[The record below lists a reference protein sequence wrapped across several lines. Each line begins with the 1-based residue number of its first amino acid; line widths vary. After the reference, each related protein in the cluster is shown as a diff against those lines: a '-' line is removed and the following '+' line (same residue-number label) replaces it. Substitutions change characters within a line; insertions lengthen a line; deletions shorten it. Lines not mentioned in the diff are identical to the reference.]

1 MTYNVFIGTLNPT
14 QSINLPTANLQ
25 SATNEQWKTGQF
37 LPLLIRCIFQSQ
49 RVDSK
54 SVTITAVLMPVFKVN
69 LNQATGYASQ
79 YIWCLSQARIK
90 WEGYGRKGI
99 RHKNVGMMEMGR

>member
-1 MTYNVFIGTLNPT
+1 VENWPVF
-14 QSINLPTANLQ
+14 SIAYSLHIP
-25 SATNEQWKTGQF
+25 E
-37 LPLLIRCIFQSQ
+37 P

-54 SVTITAVLMPVFKVN
+54 SVAITAVLMPVFKVN